1 MSKYFRYYPQTQYA
15 FANGSFTIEK
25 SVKNISLK
33 TVLKDGLSQ
42 DDPYAF
48 LRYTISE
55 DEKAED
61 IADFY
66 YDDPAMSWLVYFAND
81 IVDPY
86 TQWPKTYE
94 DFTEYFRKKY
104 ASQALPTGTDAIVW
118 GQDTTRTDNIVH
130 WKNTDD
136 ETILISP
143 DSYIRAQ
150 NVMQG
155 VEGGAGPKRNP
166 DFVAGDWTAVRRFD
180 YEMEENE
187 ELRNIIL
194 VNTSYAP
201 TVLENLRSA
210 LNG

>member
-42 DDPYAF
+42 DDPYIF

-94 DFTEYFRKKY
+94 NFTEYFRKKY

-118 GQDTTRTDNIVH
+118 GQNATRTDNIVH

-136 ETILISP
+136 ETMLISP

-150 NVMQG
+150 TFNG
-155 VEGGAGPKRNP
+155 

-187 ELRNIIL
+187 NMRNILL

-201 TVLENLRSA
+201 IVLENLRSL

>member
-15 FANGSFTIEK
+15 FANSSFTIEK

-33 TVLKDGLSQ
+33 TVLMDGLSQ

-48 LRYTISE
+48 LRYTVIE

-94 DFTEYFRKKY
+94 NFTEYFRKKY
-104 ASQALPTGTDAIVW
+104 ASQALPTGTDAILW

-130 WKNTDD
+130 WKKTDD

-150 NVMQG
+150 TFNG
-155 VEGGAGPKRNP
+155 
-166 DFVAGDWTAVRRFD
+166 DFVAGEWTAVRRFD
-180 YEMEENE
+180 YEMEEDE

-201 TVLENLRSA
+201 TVLENLRSL